1 MFSLMDETWIP
12 AIDVDGNQ
20 KLVGIRQIF
29 SGEVKVISVQGES
42 PAQNYAITRLLL
54 AIFWRAHSIESKVRP
69 GETFKFTSWFKFLRK
84 KLLETGKDEVV
95 LEYLEQYQ
103 DRFEL
108 FDPCKPFMQ
117 VAGLE
122 TASGE
127 VKHVTTIVPEAQDDY
142 FSMRAGKT
150 RDFISF
156 AEAARWLI
164 YAQAYDY
171 SGIKS
176 GAVGDSRVKGRKGYP
191 IGTGWTGM
199 TGGVL
204 VTGETLLDTLIMNTC
219 EEALTNPNDRPVW
232 ERQPDGSD
240 ARDHVGEPAIPQ
252 GPADLATWQSRRIKL
267 HVEGDRVTGVLVC
280 NGDRIPDAGASF
292 FGDTMTPYR
301 FSVNKSKKDRDVYYP
316 AAFSPQR
323 TMWRAL
329 DALIISEAD
338 GGFSGKEKAPKRPRN
353 LDNLAYLSQKI
364 DGIPKVLNVELVAV
378 EYGPQSSSVASTYAA
393 QIGMPVIV
401 LLEDSQQLRQI
412 VRDTANA
419 TVEAAIALG
428 RFAANLLVDAGN
440 KDYEFTPMVNNQ
452 VLTEDQ
458 VLTGPELYFVK
469 WLRKLADV
477 TGDQVLTELEPYFN
491 QWLRKLADVPP
502 RLLGENNSESNEL
515 VLLVQEWQ
523 STVRQS
529 ILDAAI
535 VLLRGAGPKALAGR
549 EIRDKDTNRVTDVVS
564 AGRHYQQLKRKLGAL
579 LPSATASEMN
589 QSQLKEGNKHE

>member
-1 MFSLMDETWIP
+1 MFSLKDETWIP
-12 AIDVDGNQ
+12 VIDVDSNQ
-20 KLVGIRQIF
+20 KLVGFRQIF

-84 KLLETGKDEVV
+84 KLLETGRDEVV

-176 GAVGDSRVKGRKGYP
+176 GAVGDSRVKGGKGYP

-267 HVEGDRVTGVLVC
+267 HEEGNRVTGVLVC
-280 NGDRIPDAGASF
+280 NGDRIPDAGANI

-378 EYGPQSSSVASTYAA
+378 EYGPQSSFVASTYAA

-412 VRDTANA
+412 VRETANA

-428 RFAANLLVDAGN
+428 RFAANLLVDAG
-440 KDYEFTPMVNNQ
+440 KDYEFTPMV
-452 VLTEDQ
+452 TDQ
-458 VLTGPELYFVK
+458 I
-469 WLRKLADV
+469 
-477 TGDQVLTELEPYFN
+477 LTELEPYFN

-564 AGRHYQQLKRKLGAL
+564 AGRHFQQLKRRLGAL
-579 LPSATASEMN
+579 LPSATASETN